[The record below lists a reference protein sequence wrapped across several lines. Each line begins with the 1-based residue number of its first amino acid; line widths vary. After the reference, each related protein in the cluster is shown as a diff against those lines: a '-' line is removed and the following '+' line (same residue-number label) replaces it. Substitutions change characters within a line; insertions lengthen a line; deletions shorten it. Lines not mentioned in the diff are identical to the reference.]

1 MDVEFNDVEFNVS
14 NGIGTIELNRP
25 KAINSLTL
33 EMLLAIDAQLAD
45 WENDPEV
52 TEIAIRGAGERGFCA
67 GADVR
72 VLREQCMRNPQETL
86 DFLFFE
92 YDFDG
97 RIARYSKPMTVYYRG
112 VSMGGGLGFTNHG
125 SHRVATQD
133 VKMAMPEVG
142 IGLWPD
148 VAMTYPYSKAPGET
162 GTYLAMSGATY
173 DAASA
178 LYAGLVDEVVG
189 GVDPE
194 TSQLAQD
201 RVWIDECFVGDD
213 AGVILAALESHENP
227 RAREAAEVIRS
238 KSPLSVCVALESIRR
253 AAQASELEEVLFQDT
268 ILATHFVHN
277 PDFVEGVR
285 AQVVEK
291 DYAPN
296 WQHARVEDVSRE
308 ELLSYF
314 VPRALEAGE
323 GWAAITA
330 AATSVYPDQD
340 EPLQFANTQSYE
352 DGGDP
357 LDQVSVYSA
366 TDSMPHWHYVG
377 YGLTD
382 VFDSGISSVEESGT
396 RLSGFGYEFTM
407 RIADENAGTAGA
419 IPAAWPPAM
428 MQLLAHQVVES
439 GEAFV
444 HGSLIMTPNPLVK
457 DVDTPLTCLIFVA
470 DPSLPTVLTNSGEV
484 RFLQAIGITTE
495 EAQSISL
502 VGLERFLE
510 VYTRLYPLG
519 VTVLDRPDLMD
530 NEELVGH
537 LIAPDDYEPEGFE
550 VISND

>member
-1 MDVEFNDVEFNVS
+1 MDVEFNVS
-14 NGIGTIELNRP
+14 NGVGTIELNRP

-45 WENDPEV
+45 WETDPDVE
-52 TEIAIRGAGERGFCA
+52 EIVIRGAGERGFCA

-72 VLREQCMRNPQETL
+72 ILSEQCARNPQETL

-97 RIARYSKPMTVYYRG
+97 RIARYSKPMTVHYQG

-125 SHRVATQD
+125 SHRVATAD
-133 VKMAMPEVG
+133 LKLAMPEVG

-148 VAMTYPYSKAPGET
+148 VGMSWPFSKAPGET
-162 GTYLAMSGATY
+162 GTYLAMTGAII

-178 LYAGLVDEVVG
+178 LYAGLVDEVEG
-189 GVDPE
+189 DVDAQG
-194 TSQLAQD
+194 SQLAQD
-201 RVWIDECFVGDD
+201 RVWIDACFAGDD
-213 AGVILAALESHENP
+213 ASAILAALENHENP
-227 RAREAAEVIRS
+227 RAQETAAVIRS
-238 KSPLSVCVALESIRR
+238 KSPLSVCVALESVRR
-253 AAQASELEEVLFQDT
+253 AAQASQLEDVLYQDT
-268 ILATHFVHN
+268 ILATNFVHN

-291 DYAPN
+291 DYSPA
-296 WQHARVEDVSRE
+296 WQHDRVEDVSRE
-308 ELLSYF
+308 ELLAYF
-314 VPRALEAGE
+314 TPRAFEAGA

-330 AATSVYPDQD
+330 AATSVYPDQE
-340 EPLQFANTQSYE
+340 EPLRFENAQSYE

-357 LDQVSVYSA
+357 LDQVSVYSV
-366 TDSMPHWHYVG
+366 TEPVPHWHYVG

-382 VFDSGISSVEESGT
+382 VFDSGISSIEESGT

-407 RIADENAGTAGA
+407 RIADDQAGTSQAV
-419 IPAAWPPAM
+419 PPAWPPAM
-428 MQLLAHQVVES
+428 LQLLAHQVVES

-457 DVDTPLTCLIFVA
+457 GVDTPLTCLLFVT
-470 DPSLPTVLTNSGEV
+470 DPSLPTVLTDSGEV
-484 RFLQAIGITTE
+484 RFLQAIGISTE
-495 EAQSISL
+495 EAQSIGMA
-502 VGLERFLE
+502 GLEKFLE
-510 VYTRLYPLG
+510 VYSRLYPLG

-537 LIAPDDYEPEGFE
+537 LIAPADYEPEAGE
-550 VISND
+550 EISA